1 MAEALFDIKMKHSEE
16 SLLAVSHMQYNLFC
30 TRNFVAR
37 SILSAVVL
45 MIGAYNFRHVWGL
58 MLIAYGSYLMTSKYS
73 ASNHQV
79 RKLTEGFKK
88 AREELPSSRYRFFDK
103 QIEITYRP
111 GKKDEE
117 TLDPLSYDKLIKL
130 GEDADYFFLFPH
142 SQGGY
147 CIPKKALAGKENAFR
162 DFVEQKTGQRF
173 YRRRPSPLQRLTEW
187 MRKRENE
194 PEHL

>member
-1 MAEALFDIKMKHSEE
+1 MRGQDGKRQSLSLVRRCGDTAPLPAGGRQTVSAARERDLLLGAEHLNTKRI
-16 SLLAVSHMQYNLFC
+16 
-30 TRNFVAR
+30 
-37 SILSAVVL
+37 
-45 MIGAYNFRHVWGL
+45 
-58 MLIAYGSYLMTSKYS
+58 
-73 ASNHQV
+73 
-79 RKLTEGFKK
+79 KK
-88 AREELPSSRYRFFDK
+88 AGEELPSSRYRFFDK

-117 TLDPLSYDKLIKL
+117 TLDPLAYDKLIKL

-173 YRRRPSPLQRLTEW
+173 YRRRPSPLQRLMER
-187 MRKRENE
+187 MKKRENE